1 MVYVVGCWIYLAG
14 LDVTASD
21 FFFFQISEEHC
32 VTPAEEGREAW
43 ASCLEKVGHQET
55 NLSRRTKGKNVLNV
69 SIDCSDHL
77 VLVFCLLVQK

>member
-1 MVYVVGCWIYLAG
+1 MAG

-21 FFFFQISEEHC
+21 FFFFQISEAHC